1 MLYTLFYTF
10 DFYLDVFSK
19 VLIIRYFKLIK

>member
-1 MLYTLFYTF
+1 MLYTLFYIF
-10 DFYLDVFSK
+10 DFYLDVFGK